1 MGKRTRRN
9 RNKKSS
15 KTIKKLACKEE
26 VKVGFKSIENEY
38 ESSKYYT
45 PDKANLN
52 SQNKLVKMLNT
63 PFSPSKLTAKN
74 DYYNYINYQ
83 WLKEQDKD
91 VKKKFFV
98 QVDNFRIVQ
107 EKVYYEII
115 ELVKDYIK
123 KNKNT
128 KKGQAVNNIYQS
140 CLRLDRSTALFRVK
154 KTITDIDDLM
164 AQNNL
169 WVFLAEVNKNE
180 IVAWSSPI
188 FWNVSS
194 DLKKSDTFRNI
205 VSPGQM
211 SLYDFSLYYTN
222 PEDDAAMV
230 KYKKQIM
237 IRFVG
242 FIDQVFTA
250 CLGANHGLNPIDVIE
265 VEKEILGFYM
275 YDKIKNDSSEFYNVV
290 KGKEALSKYGFDWQ
304 AFCKQLGF
312 KKTPEWFVST
322 GLNYLTSACE
332 SLSKNWKTPKW
343 RTYWIY
349 IHLKQLIRF
358 DKEWRK
364 IHYEF
369 FENFVA
375 GQDSMFPSEI
385 YPVFGLSATFNTL
398 LTDLYMEKNR
408 NQTIVDYVQNLG
420 DDLKRVFIRI
430 IKRNKWLSPSTK
442 AAALKKFDYMKLIIG
457 SPDGLRED
465 PLLDYK
471 EDDAWGNMIKLAY
484 WRVEKAVT
492 YDGKPVID
500 IPAYD
505 WKAFKMSGK
514 QAYIVNCFYFA
525 PQNCIF
531 IPLAYLQKPFIDL
544 EERGIEYNLAHIGY
558 ALGHELSHS
567 LDTTGSNYDHLGNKK
582 SWWTPRDRKVFE
594 KKVADV
600 IKQYE
605 TFAGYDGVKFD
616 AAIGSGEDLAD
627 ISGLAICTE
636 YLRDFQDRNDDPVPI
651 RALSFHA
658 FYVYIALQGR
668 QKVKKRAFAAQLKT
682 NPHPMEQYRV
692 NCSLSR
698 LELFCSLYN
707 IQKGD
712 KMYWPNKDTIW

>member
-1 MGKRTRRN
+1 MGKNTRKN
-9 RNKKSS
+9 RNKTT
-15 KTIKKLACKEE
+15 KTIKNCSCKEE
-26 VKVGFKSIENEY
+26 VKVGFKSIEDEY

-52 SQNKLVKMLNT
+52 SQNKLVKLLNT
-63 PFSPSKLTAKN
+63 PFSPSKLTARS

-107 EKVYYEII
+107 EKVYYEVIDM
-115 ELVKDYIK
+115 VKEYIK
-123 KNKNT
+123 QNKHT
-128 KKGQAVNNIYQS
+128 KKGEAVNNIYQS
-140 CLRLDRSTALFRVK
+140 CLRLDRSTAVYHVK
-154 KTITDIDDLM
+154 KTITDIDDLI

-180 IVAWSSPI
+180 IVSWSSPI
-188 FWNVSS
+188 FWNVTS
-194 DLKKSDTFRNI
+194 DLKDSSTFRNTI
-205 VSPGQM
+205 SPGQV
-211 SLYDFSLYYTN
+211 SLYDYSLYYTY
-222 PEDDAAMV
+222 PEDDVATT
-230 KYKKQIM
+230 KYKRRIM
-237 IRFVG
+237 SRFLD
-242 FIDQVFTA
+242 FIDKVFTA
-250 CLGANHGLNPIDVIE
+250 CLGANHGLEPLDVVE
-265 VEKEILGFYM
+265 VEKEILGFYTYKQIK
-275 YDKIKNDSSEFYNVV
+275 YDSTEFYNVV
-290 KGKEALSKYGFDWQ
+290 KGKEALSKYGFDWE

-322 GLNYLTSACE
+322 GLNYLTIASAT
-332 SLSKNWKTPKW
+332 LSANWKTPKW

-364 IHYEF
+364 IYYEF
-369 FENFVA
+369 FENFVG
-375 GQDSMFPSEI
+375 GQDSIFPSEI
-385 YPVFGLSATFNTL
+385 YPIFGLSATFNTL
-398 LTDLYMEKNR
+398 LTDMYMEKNR
-408 NQTIVDYVQNLG
+408 NQTIIDYVQNLG

-442 AAALKKFDYMKLIIG
+442 ATALKKFDYMKLIIG
-457 SPDGLRED
+457 SPSGLRED

-471 EDDAWGNMIKLAY
+471 EDDAWGNMIKIAN

-500 IPAYD
+500 IPTFN
-505 WKAFKMSGK
+505 WQTFKMSGK

-525 PQNCIF
+525 PQNSIF

-567 LDTTGSNYDHLGNKK
+567 LDTTGSNYDYLGNKK
-582 SWWTPRDRKVFE
+582 SWWTPHDRKIFN
-594 KKVADV
+594 KKVQDV

-605 TFAGYDGVKFD
+605 TFAAYDGVKFD

-668 QKVKKRAFAAQLKT
+668 QKVKRRAFAIQLKT
-682 NPHPMEQYRV
+682 NPHPMEQFRV

-707 IQKGD
+707 IKKGD

>member
-1 MGKRTRRN
+1 MGKNTRKN
-9 RNKKSS
+9 RNKST
-15 KTIKKLACKEE
+15 KTIKKCPCKEE
-26 VKVGFKSIENEY
+26 VKVGFKSIEDEY

-45 PDKANLN
+45 PDKASLN
-52 SQNKLVKMLNT
+52 SQNKLVKLLNT
-63 PFSPSKLTAKN
+63 PFSPSKLTARS

-107 EKVYYEII
+107 EKVYYEVIDM
-115 ELVKDYIK
+115 VKEYIK
-123 KNKNT
+123 QNKHT
-128 KKGQAVNNIYQS
+128 KKGEAVNNVYQS
-140 CLRLDRSTALFRVK
+140 CLRLDRSTAVYHVK
-154 KTITDIDDLM
+154 KTITDIDDLI

-180 IVAWSSPI
+180 IVSWSSPI
-188 FWNVSS
+188 FWNVTS
-194 DLKKSDTFRNI
+194 DLKDSSTFRNTI
-205 VSPGQM
+205 SPGQV
-211 SLYDFSLYYTN
+211 SLYDYSLYYTY
-222 PEDDAAMV
+222 PEDDVATT
-230 KYKKQIM
+230 KYKRRIM
-237 IRFVG
+237 SRFLD
-242 FIDQVFTA
+242 FIDKVFTS
-250 CLGANHGLNPIDVIE
+250 CLGANHGLEPLDVVE
-265 VEKEILGFYM
+265 VEKEILGFYTYKQIK
-275 YDKIKNDSSEFYNVV
+275 YDSTEFYNVV
-290 KGKEALSKYGFDWQ
+290 KGKEALSKYGFDWE

-322 GLNYLTSACE
+322 GLNYLTIASAT
-332 SLSKNWKTPKW
+332 LSANWKTPKW

-364 IHYEF
+364 IYYEF
-369 FENFVA
+369 FENFVG
-375 GQDSMFPSEI
+375 GQDSIFPSEI
-385 YPVFGLSATFNTL
+385 YPIFGLSATFNTL
-398 LTDLYMEKNR
+398 LTDMYMEKNR
-408 NQTIVDYVQNLG
+408 NQTIIDYVQNLG

-442 AAALKKFDYMKLIIG
+442 ATALKKFDYMKLIIG
-457 SPDGLRED
+457 SPSGLRED

-471 EDDAWGNMIKLAY
+471 EDDAWGNMIKIAN

-500 IPAYD
+500 IPTFN
-505 WKAFKMSGK
+505 WQTFKMSGK

-525 PQNCIF
+525 PQNSIF

-567 LDTTGSNYDHLGNKK
+567 LDTTGSNYDYLGNKK
-582 SWWTPRDRKVFE
+582 SWWTPHDRKIFN
-594 KKVADV
+594 KKVEDV

-605 TFAGYDGVKFD
+605 TFAAYDGVKFD

-668 QKVKKRAFAAQLKT
+668 QKVKRRAFAIQLKT
-682 NPHPMEQYRV
+682 NPHPMEQFRV

-707 IQKGD
+707 IKKGD